1 MGRTQETYSKKE
13 NEKKRLKK
21 RQDKKEKQEERKAN
35 SKKGMG
41 LENEFSYVDE
51 NGNVSSTPPDPKRMI
66 SVKREDIQLGI
77 KKQDP
82 SERADPV
89 RTGVVTFFN
98 ESKGYGFIRDQ
109 NSKDSIFVHA
119 NSLNVPLRE
128 NDKVSFEVEKGKK
141 GPVAK
146 SVTIIK

>member
-98 ESKGYGFIRDQ
+98 ESKGYG
-109 NSKDSIFVHA
+109 
-119 NSLNVPLRE
+119 
-128 NDKVSFEVEKGKK
+128 
-141 GPVAK
+141 
-146 SVTIIK
+146 